1 MTPSRLDHLLS
12 RFSDHTIAVIGDFFL
27 DKYLELDPA
36 LAETS
41 LETGLTAHQVVGLRC
56 QPGAA
61 GTVVANLRALGV
73 GRVLCLGFVGED
85 GEGHELLGGLRA
97 LGAETDGMLVQ
108 PDRFTPTYCKPLV
121 READGRLRELERFDT
136 KNRAPLPQELELA
149 LIARLTRVAETA
161 AAVIAL
167 DQVQEPECGVITTGM
182 REALAYLASTHPETV
197 WYGDSRMRVG
207 EYRGLIVKSNLEEAC
222 RAAHPDSPPHSA
234 EDIGPC
240 ASALAQRVG
249 RAAFVTVG
257 EAGLVYAT
265 PDSAQRVPAVPV
277 AGEVDIV
284 GAGDSATAGI
294 VSALCSGADPLEA
307 ALIGNLVASLTIQQ
321 IGTTGTAS
329 QPQVR
334 AQFARHAATWR
345 GLP

>member
-41 LETGLTAHQVVGLRC
+41 LETGLTAHQVVGVRC

-61 GTVVANLRALGV
+61 GTVVANLRVLGV

-85 GEGHELLGGLRA
+85 GEGHELLRGLRA

-108 PDRFTPTYCKPLV
+108 RDRFTPTYCKPLV
-121 READGRLRELERFDT
+121 READGRLRELERLDT
-136 KNRAPLPQELELA
+136 KNRAPLPQELDLA
-149 LIARLTRVAETA
+149 LIARLTRVADEA
-161 AAVIAL
+161 DAVIAL
-167 DQVQEPECGVITTGM
+167 DQVQEPECGVITNGM
-182 REALAYLASTHPETV
+182 REVLAYLAVSHPGV
-197 WYGDSRMRVG
+197 IWCGDSRTRVG
-207 EYRGLIVKSNLEEAC
+207 EYRGLIVKANREEAC
-222 RAAHPDSPPHSA
+222 RAVHPDSPVHQA

-240 ASALAQRVG
+240 ASALARCVG

-257 EAGLVYAT
+257 EKGLVYAT
-265 PDSAQRVPAVPV
+265 PDSAQHVPAVPV
-277 AGEVDIV
+277 TGEVDIV
-284 GAGDSATAGI
+284 GAGDSATAGL
-294 VSALCSGADPLEA
+294 VSALCSGATPVEA
-307 ALIGNLVASLTIQQ
+307 AIIGNLVASITVQQ
-321 IGTTGTAS
+321 IGATGTAS